1 MRNAANNRVLYII
14 VLLLLTANVV
24 TLVLLWTNRKTDHNS
39 NRLHPQQ
46 GNRVFEFL
54 TDELDLDSAQQVIY
68 KNLRDEHRA
77 GVKPLQDSIRNAKD
91 RFFDLLQDKNI
102 TDTAIYEYSKKIG
115 DQLQQMDIITFK
127 HFQKL
132 RAICNQQQQEKF
144 DNVIKEVMHSM
155 TGLKRPQGPPTGRPD
170 GEEPGPPPE

>member
-1 MRNAANNRVLYII
+1 MRNAANNRALYII

-24 TLVLLWTNRKTDHNS
+24 SLVLLWANRKSDHHS
-39 NRLHPQQ
+39 NRVPPKQE
-46 GNRVFEFL
+46 NRVFEFL

-68 KNLRDEHRA
+68 KKLRDEHRA

-102 TDTAIYEYSKKIG
+102 TDTAIYAYSKQIG
-115 DQLQQMDIITFK
+115 DELQQMDIITFK

-144 DNVIKEVMHSM
+144 DHVIKEVMHSM
-155 TGLKRPQGPPTGRPD
+155 TGPKRPPGPPGRNED
-170 GEEPGPPPE
+170 EEPGPPPQ